1 MASYKDENI
10 TEKDINEIYDRM
22 SGGNKNGIDFDNF
35 KKHSI

>member
-22 SGGNKNGIDFDNF
+22 CGGNPKGIDFDNF